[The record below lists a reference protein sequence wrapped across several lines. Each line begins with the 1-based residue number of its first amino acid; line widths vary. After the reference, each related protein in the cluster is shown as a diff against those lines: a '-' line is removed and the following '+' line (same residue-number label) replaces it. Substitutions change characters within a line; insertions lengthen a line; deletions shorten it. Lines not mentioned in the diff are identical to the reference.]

1 MQGLFPGQGARR
13 RRALL
18 AFVLDLQQRR
28 AAQAKQRIVRIDRL
42 AKKDDSIPFIFK
54 PLAGNVFRLF
64 DQADHPHRRG
74 RIDGPGRVLVVQ
86 ADVAACHRRA
96 KRLAGLGQAAHALF
110 KLPKQLRIVR
120 ITKVQIVRRP
130 ERPCP
135 GAD

>member
-1 MQGLFPGQGARR
+1 M
-13 RRALL
+13 
-18 AFVLDLQQRR
+18 LDLQQRR

-74 RIDGPGRVLVVQ
+74 RVDGPGRVLVVQ
-86 ADVAACHRRA
+86 ADVAAGHRRA
-96 KRLAGLGQAAHALF
+96 ERLARLGQAAHALF